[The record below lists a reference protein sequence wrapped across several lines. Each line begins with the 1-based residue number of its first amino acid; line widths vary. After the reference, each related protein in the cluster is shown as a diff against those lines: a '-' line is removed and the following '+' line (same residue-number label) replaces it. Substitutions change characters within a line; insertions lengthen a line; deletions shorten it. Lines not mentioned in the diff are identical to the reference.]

1 MTVKELIEELQVYVD
16 IGYGWID
23 VLDADGKPVQIALS
37 CEGEPKI
44 VLKSNGEGGRDG
56 IHNGMGTS
64 GNKERAV

>member
-23 VLDADGKPVQIALS
+23 VLDADGKPVQITLS

-44 VLKSNGEGGRDG
+44 VLK
-56 IHNGMGTS
+56 HHH
-64 GNKERAV
+64 KEVDDE